1 MAQVELSIIP
11 GKSPYTPNMS
21 PGEPVYCGLRPAGL
35 RPRVLRAA
43 GLNQPP
49 EPTPETPTAL
59 SLSSSTVEN
68 FQGELNVEKTAW
80 EALITLRACDSQTLT
95 ML

>member
-1 MAQVELSIIP
+1 MAQVDLSIIP

-21 PGEPVYCGLRPAGL
+21 PGEPVYCGLHPAGL

-43 GLNQPP
+43 GLSQPP
-49 EPTPETPTAL
+49 RHQQHFPFLAIKYC
-59 SLSSSTVEN
+59 EN

>member
-1 MAQVELSIIP
+1 MAQVDLSIIP

-21 PGEPVYCGLRPAGL
+21 PGESVYCGLHPGPENTCTAGT
-35 RPRVLRAA
+35 
-43 GLNQPP
+43 GLSQPP
-49 EPTPETPTAL
+49 RHQQHFPFLA
-59 SLSSSTVEN
+59 VKYCEN

-80 EALITLRACDSQTLT
+80 EALITLRACDSQTRT